1 MHFHRHTCADASLA
15 ESAIVSLVV
24 LHTMLHR
31 REHELHTMRRDDKS
45 AMSVTTAV
53 VPFPRSTADRASAW
67 EAVFAV
73 RFRSR
78 ETGTCYA
85 LRTSHWR
92 SSIPHMRIASEH
104 YSVDSPS
111 AVAGKFPAVRG
122 GGEIPVGAI
131 FSTNGASIYL
141 NTRQRVL
148 DTHSCPGLKQ
158 CTFDACKPSAD
169 PNDIDEYGLP
179 AMPLPVDP
187 TTGKTIMCGGSPLG
201 SSGSTVADGQCW
213 LHPRDLPRGDWHSDV
228 WYCERGLLVS

>member
-1 MHFHRHTCADASLA
+1 
-15 ESAIVSLVV
+15 
-24 LHTMLHR
+24 
-31 REHELHTMRRDDKS
+31 
-45 AMSVTTAV
+45 
-53 VPFPRSTADRASAW
+53 
-67 EAVFAV
+67 
-73 RFRSR
+73 
-78 ETGTCYA
+78 
-85 LRTSHWR
+85 
-92 SSIPHMRIASEH
+92 MRIASEH

-187 TTGKTIMCGGSPLG
+187 TTGKTIMCGGPRWAVRGTQWLTG
-201 SSGSTVADGQCW
+201 SAGYIPEIYLAVIGIVTYGI
-213 LHPRDLPRGDWHSDV
+213 
-228 WYCERGLLVS
+228 VSAAYWFREYMLEP